1 MKAAVFHGPHKKLT
15 IEEVAVDKPQD
26 FEVLVRTVGSG
37 VCHSE
42 LHFWEGHSI
51 IAAPSILGHE
61 AAGVVEAVGSR
72 VSYVKPGDHVIA
84 RGSFCGQC
92 KQCLTGHMNRC
103 TDRPGRTANDAPRW
117 TWNGKPLMPWGSNI
131 SGWAEEMLLHENQ
144 LVKIQPEVPLDVA
157 SLLGC
162 AVITGFGAAI
172 HTAKVHPG
180 ASVAVFGAGG
190 IGLSAIQGA
199 RFAGAQQVIAVDLAD
214 SKLQTA
220 REFGATDTVN
230 ASKQDPVEAI
240 KAATSDGLG
249 VDYSFDAI
257 GLAKVA
263 IQCVQ
268 SLAPGG
274 TATLIG
280 VIPDDQVIPLGWRML
295 GGEQK
300 VQGCIMG
307 SNRFRLDLPMLADLY
322 MDGRLKLDEMITRR
336 GKLEDVNDMMSALQ
350 RGEVTRQVMVLN

>member
-1 MKAAVFHGPHKKLT
+1 MKAAIFHGPHQDLT
-15 IEEVAVDKPQD
+15 IENVTVDEPQD
-26 FEVLVRTVGSG
+26 YEVIVRTVGSG

-51 IAAPSILGHE
+51 IPHPSILGHE
-61 AAGVVEAVGSR
+61 AAGIVERVGSR
-72 VSYVKPGDHVIA
+72 VSYVQPGDHVVA

-92 KQCLTGHMNRC
+92 KECLTGHLNRC
-103 TDRPGRTANDAPRW
+103 ENRPGRTDADPPRW
-117 TWNGKPLMPWGSNI
+117 TLNGEPLHPWGSAI

-144 LVKIQPEVPLDVA
+144 LVKIREDMPLDVA

-172 HTAKVHPG
+172 HTAGVHAG
-180 ASVAVFGAGG
+180 STVAVFGCGG

-199 RFAGAQQVIAVDLAD
+199 RFAGATKVIAVDLLD
-214 SKLQTA
+214 NKLEQA
-220 REFGATDTVN
+220 REFGATETVN
-230 ASKQDPVEAI
+230 AASHDPVEAI
-240 KAATSDGLG
+240 KEITGGG

-263 IQCVQ
+263 LQCIQ
-268 SLAPGG
+268 SLAQGG
-274 TATLIG
+274 TATLVG
-280 VIPDDQVIPLGWRML
+280 VIPDDQTIPLGWRML

-322 MDGRLKLDEMITRR
+322 MEGRLKLDEMISRR
-336 GKLEDVNDMMSALQ
+336 GTLEDVNDMMQKL
-350 RGEVTRQVMVLN
+350 RGGEVTRQVMILN